1 MSSPGT
7 NPRYIARL
15 KRKKR
20 IRRKVEGVESRPRL
34 TVFRSDKHI
43 YAQIVNDKTGATLVC
58 ASTLSPEYRE
68 MQPVKGKINAAKRV
82 GELVA
87 AKAIEKGIARVVF
100 DRSGFIY
107 HGRIQALADAARQKG
122 LDF

>member
-1 MSSPGT
+1 MATGST
-7 NPRYIARL
+7 NPRDVARL

-20 IRRKVEGVESRPRL
+20 IRRKLEGTEARPRL

-43 YAQIVNDKTGATLVC
+43 YAQIINDKTGATLVS

-68 MQPVKGKINAAKRV
+68 MEAIKGKVSAAKRV

-87 AKAIEKGIARVVF
+87 SKALEKGIAKVVF
-100 DRSGFIY
+100 DRNGFIY

>member
-1 MSSPGT
+1 MASGST
-7 NPRYIARL
+7 NPRDVARL

-20 IRRKVEGVESRPRL
+20 IRRKLEGTEVRPRL

-43 YAQIVNDKTGATLVC
+43 YAQIINDETGATLVS

-68 MQPVKGKINAAKRV
+68 MEAIKGKLSAAKRV

-87 AKAIEKGIARVVF
+87 SKALEKGIAKVVF
-100 DRSGFIY
+100 DRNGFIY

>member
-1 MSSPGT
+1 MASGST
-7 NPRYIARL
+7 NPRDTARL

-20 IRRKVEGVESRPRL
+20 IRRKLEGTEARPRL

-43 YAQIVNDKTGATLVC
+43 YAQIINDETGATLVS

-68 MQPVKGKINAAKRV
+68 MEAIKGKVSAAKRV

-87 AKAIEKGIARVVF
+87 RKALEKGIAKVVF
-100 DRSGFIY
+100 DRNGFIY
-107 HGRIQALADAARQKG
+107 HGRVQALADAARQKG

>member
-1 MSSPGT
+1 MSGNT
-7 NPRYIARL
+7 NPREVARL

-20 IRRKVEGVESRPRL
+20 IRRKVEGTEQRPRL

-43 YAQIVNDKTGATLVC
+43 YAQIINDVTGATLVS
-58 ASTLSPEYRE
+58 ASTLSPEYKDAE
-68 MQPVKGKINAAKRV
+68 KEKGKVGAAKRV

-87 AKAIEKGIARVVF
+87 QKALDKGIAKVVF
-100 DRSGFIY
+100 DRNGFIY
-107 HGRIQALADAARQKG
+107 HGRIQALADAARKKG

>member
-1 MSSPGT
+1 MASGIT
-7 NPRYIARL
+7 NPRFTARL

-20 IRRKVEGVESRPRL
+20 IRRKMEGTEVRPRL

-43 YAQIVNDKTGATLVC
+43 YAQIINDETGATLVST
-58 ASTLSPEYRE
+58 STLSPEYKE
-68 MQPVKGKINAAKRV
+68 MGAIKGKVGAAKRV

-87 AKAIEKGIARVVF
+87 AKAMEKGIAKVVF
-100 DRSGFIY
+100 DRNGVIY

>member
-1 MSSPGT
+1 MSGKT
-7 NPRYIARL
+7 NQREVARL

-20 IRRKVEGVESRPRL
+20 IRRKVDGTETRPRL

-43 YAQIVNDKTGATLVC
+43 YAQIINDQTGATLVS
-58 ASTLSPEYRE
+58 ASTLSPEYKE
-68 MQPVKGKINAAKRV
+68 MEAIKGKVNAAKRV

-87 AKAIEKGIARVVF
+87 IKALDKGIAKVVF
-100 DRSGFIY
+100 DRNGFIY

>member
-1 MSSPGT
+1 MASGNT
-7 NPRYIARL
+7 NPRDVARL

-20 IRRKVEGVESRPRL
+20 IRRKIEGTEARPRL
-34 TVFRSDKHI
+34 SVFRSDKHV
-43 YAQIVNDKTGATLVC
+43 YAQIINDETGATLVS

-68 MQPVKGKINAAKRV
+68 MEAIKGKVNAAKRV

-87 AKAIEKGIARVVF
+87 RKALEKGIAKVVF
-100 DRSGFIY
+100 DRNGFIY

>member
-1 MSSPGT
+1 MASGIT
-7 NPRYIARL
+7 NQRQTARL

-20 IRRKVEGVESRPRL
+20 IRRKMEGTEVRPRL

-43 YAQIVNDKTGATLVC
+43 YAQIINDQTGATLVS

-68 MQPVKGKINAAKRV
+68 MEPIKGKLGAAKRV

-87 AKAIEKGIARVVF
+87 RKAIEKGIAKVVF
-100 DRSGFIY
+100 DRNGFIY

>member
-1 MSSPGT
+1 MASGNT
-7 NPRYIARL
+7 NPRDTARL

-20 IRRKVEGVESRPRL
+20 IRRKIDGSQLRPRL

-43 YAQIVNDKTGATLVC
+43 YAQIINDETGATLVS

-68 MQPVKGKINAAKRV
+68 MEAVKGKISAAKRV

-87 AKAIEKGIARVVF
+87 GKAIEKGIAKVVF
-100 DRSGFIY
+100 DRNGFIY
-107 HGRIQALADAARQKG
+107 HGRIKALADAARQKG

>member
-1 MSSPGT
+1 MASGST
-7 NPRYIARL
+7 NPRYTARL

-20 IRRKVEGVESRPRL
+20 IRRKIEGSLARPRL

-43 YAQIVNDKTGATLVC
+43 YAQIVNDETGATLVS

-68 MQPVKGKINAAKRV
+68 MEALKGKMPAAKRV
-82 GELVA
+82 GELIA
-87 AKAIEKGIARVVF
+87 LKAIEKGIAKVVF
-100 DRSGFIY
+100 DRNGFIY
-107 HGRIQALADAARQKG
+107 HGRIKALADAARQKG

>member
-1 MSSPGT
+1 MPSGST
-7 NPRYIARL
+7 NPRYTARL

-20 IRRKVEGVESRPRL
+20 IRRKVEGIEARPRL

-43 YAQIVNDKTGATLVC
+43 YAQIINDKTGATLVA
-58 ASTLSPEYRE
+58 ASTLSPEYKE
-68 MQPVKGKINAAKRV
+68 MEPIKGKVGAAKRV

-87 AKAIEKGIARVVF
+87 GKAIEKGIAKVVF
-100 DRSGFIY
+100 DRNGFIY
-107 HGRIQALADAARQKG
+107 HGRVRALADAARGKG

>member
-1 MSSPGT
+1 MASGST
-7 NPRYIARL
+7 NLRYTARL

-20 IRRKVEGVESRPRL
+20 IRRKLEGTPARPRL

-43 YAQIVNDKTGATLVC
+43 YAQIIDDGTGATLVS

-68 MQPVKGKINAAKRV
+68 MEAVKGKIPAAKRV

-87 AKAIEKGIARVVF
+87 GKAIEKGIAKVVF
-100 DRSGFIY
+100 DRNGFIY
-107 HGRIQALADAARQKG
+107 HGRIKALADAARQKG

>member
-1 MSSPGT
+1 MATGST
-7 NPRYIARL
+7 NPRDVARL

-20 IRRKVEGVESRPRL
+20 IRRKLEGTQARPRL

-43 YAQIVNDKTGATLVC
+43 YAQIINDETGATLVS

-68 MQPVKGKINAAKRV
+68 MEAIKGKLSAAKRV

-87 AKAIEKGIARVVF
+87 SKALEKGIAKVVF
-100 DRSGFIY
+100 DRNGFIY

>member
-1 MSSPGT
+1 MSGKT
-7 NPRYIARL
+7 NLLEVARL

-20 IRRKVEGVESRPRL
+20 IRRKVEGTDQRPRL

-43 YAQIVNDKTGATLVC
+43 YAQIVNDVTGMTLVS
-58 ASTLSPEYRE
+58 ASTLSPDYAGTE
-68 MQPVKGKINAAKRV
+68 QIKGKVAAAKRV

-87 AKAIEKGIARVVF
+87 QKALEKGIAKVVF
-100 DRSGFIY
+100 DRNGFIY
-107 HGRIQALADAARQKG
+107 HGRVQALADAARQKG